1 MLVKLS
7 LYIIPNLYIFFQ
19 IEKDEIFLRRVIGS
33 KKDQFF
39 LNKKIVPRSEVLN
52 LLESAGLS
60 NSNPYYIVKQ
70 GKVSVCNTKLFNKLI
85 FAKV

>member
-1 MLVKLS
+1 MLRV
-7 LYIIPNLYIFFQ
+7 IIQRYASKILTIIIQ
-19 IEKDEIFLRRVIGS
+19 IEKEEIHLRRVIGS

-39 LNKKIVPRSEVLN
+39 LNKKVVPRSEVLN

-70 GKVSVCNTKLFNKLI
+70 GKVQKIIKSNFI
-85 FAKV
+85 D